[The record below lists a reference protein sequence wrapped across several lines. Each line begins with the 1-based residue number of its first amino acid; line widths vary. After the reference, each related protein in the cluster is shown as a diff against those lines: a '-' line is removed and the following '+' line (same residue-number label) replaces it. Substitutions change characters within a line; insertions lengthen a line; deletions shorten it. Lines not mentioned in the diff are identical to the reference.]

1 MPNTSVALTVN
12 KVSTNPKCSISSNN
26 PEPVNSIHGRLTPA
40 QKVKPNMAE
49 IEATP
54 GRHSQSPMQT
64 DPRGQLGAGIFLSF
78 KNYEGER
85 LFIKKNNS

>member
-1 MPNTSVALTVN
+1 
-12 KVSTNPKCSISSNN
+12 
-26 PEPVNSIHGRLTPA
+26 
-40 QKVKPNMAE
+40 MAE

-64 DPRGQLGAGIFLSF
+64 DSRGQLGAGIFLSF
-78 KNYEGER
+78 KNYEEER

>member
-1 MPNTSVALTVN
+1 M
-12 KVSTNPKCSISSNN
+12 
-26 PEPVNSIHGRLTPA
+26 NSIHGRLTPA